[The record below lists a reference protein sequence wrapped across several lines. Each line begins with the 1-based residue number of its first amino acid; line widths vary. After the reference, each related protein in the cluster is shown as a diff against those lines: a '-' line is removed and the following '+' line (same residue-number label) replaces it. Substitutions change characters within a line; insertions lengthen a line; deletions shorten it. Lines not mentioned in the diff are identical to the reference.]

1 MGWRRP
7 KASPGDHDCDGHG
20 GRTTPESRRGTEP
33 IHQEP
38 RQPGPKRTASTEG
51 EAAVEGLPLPVMV
64 LAKKAL
70 DVLDRDC
77 MQRTVRCCMK
87 QLGEQ
92 QDEDNIR
99 QLRDQYPSNH
109 GERKRADRNLAN
121 REIAR

>member
-1 MGWRRP
+1 
-7 KASPGDHDCDGHG
+7 
-20 GRTTPESRRGTEP
+20 
-33 IHQEP
+33 
-38 RQPGPKRTASTEG
+38 
-51 EAAVEGLPLPVMV
+51 MV

-77 MQRTVRCCMK
+77 MQRTVRCCMQ